1 MKRLL
6 ILFALL
12 SVPVAAFG
20 QATKPDN
27 SKPSKGQQVSPFA
40 EYVGD
45 WVSTFDGKVWLLL
58 QLELHGDQLS
68 GWLTH
73 SRDLEVNDEGGLK
86 SVSDE
91 KVKETVSEATV
102 DPDGL
107 LITVTYPEQKEPD
120 HYLMRLLVPT
130 KDAGDLKMIG
140 MEMPPGMPK
149 PKPWVIVKFVATPA
163 SKAPTPH

>member
-1 MKRLL
+1 MKPLLL
-6 ILFALL
+6 IFALL
-12 SVPVAAFG
+12 AVPVAAFS
-20 QATKPDN
+20 QTTKPN
-27 SKPSKGQQVSPFA
+27 TAKASKEQQVSPFA

-58 QLELHGDQLS
+58 QLELHGDQLT

-86 SVSDE
+86 SVSDD
-91 KVKETVSEATV
+91 KVKETISEATV
-102 DPDGL
+102 NPDGL

-120 HYLMRLLVPT
+120 HYLMRLLVDT

-140 MEMPPGMPK
+140 EEMPPGMPK

-163 SKAPTPH
+163 SKAPATH